1 VTLANRITL
10 ARVFCI
16 PVFCALVYLY
26 SPEREWLRWAAFALY
41 TAAALSDILDGF
53 IARRYHQH
61 SRLGMRLD
69 PLADKLIVNL
79 GFVFI
84 AANPYFYDV
93 LPRWFMAFPVI
104 VLSRDVFIVVGA
116 LLITSQMGPTQ
127 FRQRA
132 LGKATTW
139 AHMSV
144 IIAVLLK
151 LSLAYYLILIALIC
165 TIASFAD
172 YFYSGAQLAASRKAA

>member
-1 VTLANRITL
+1 MTLANRITL
-10 ARVFCI
+10 IRVFSI
-16 PVFCALVYLY
+16 PVFCVLVFLY
-26 SPEREWLRWAAFALY
+26 SPEREWLRWAAFTLY
-41 TAAALSDILDGF
+41 VAAAISDILDGY
-53 IARRYHQH
+53 IARRYRQN

-84 AANPYFYDV
+84 AANAHFYDV
-93 LPRWFMAFPVI
+93 LPGWFMAFPVI

-116 LLITSQMGPTQ
+116 LLITSQIGPTQ
-127 FRQRA
+127 FKPRT
-132 LGKATTW
+132 LGKATTM

-144 IIAVLLK
+144 IIAILLK
-151 LSLAYYLILIALIC
+151 LSIAYYLILIALFC

-172 YFYSGAQLAASRKAA
+172 YLYSGTQLAASRKAA